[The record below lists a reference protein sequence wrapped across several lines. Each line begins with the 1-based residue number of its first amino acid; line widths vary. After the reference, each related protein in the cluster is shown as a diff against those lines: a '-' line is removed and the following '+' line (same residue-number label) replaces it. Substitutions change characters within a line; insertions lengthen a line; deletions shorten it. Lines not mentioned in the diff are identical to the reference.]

1 MKLIDKMAYRMS
13 IKEIMLMLTVK
24 NYKRYIKDCLL
35 DDDFNSLTQDDLV
48 EAIKIIKEEVNEDI
62 PYDFL
67 GSSKVTW
74 FLLMLKGIII
84 FKFIIFIAKMRK
96 IAEEAEKES

>member
-1 MKLIDKMAYRMS
+1 MKLTDKMAYRMS

-24 NYKRYIKDCLL
+24 NYERYIKDCLL

-84 FKFIIFIAKMRK
+84 FKFIILIAKMRK